1 MTVSEQIVSYI
12 KSTPALQ
19 QASHAKV
26 LQDNPGFALVL
37 GLGYNEVQVPPPPTT
52 TTTTTG
58 RSRTTSPT
66 THTRLLAVCLYLISH
81 LTCTRF
87 SLLAEAQSRLRA
99 PGQAAR

>member
-37 GLGYNEVQVPPPPTT
+37 GLGYNEVQVPPPTT
-52 TTTTTG
+52 TTTAG

-66 THTRLLAVCLYLISH
+66 HTRLLAACLFLISH
-81 LTCTRF
+81 LMCTRF

>member
-37 GLGYNEVQVPPPPTT
+37 GLGYNEVQVPPPPPPPPPPQPEDREPPARPTPDC
-52 TTTTTG
+52 
-58 RSRTTSPT
+58 SP
-66 THTRLLAVCLYLISH
+66 RVSSSYLI
-81 LTCTRF
+81 
-87 SLLAEAQSRLRA
+87 
-99 PGQAAR
+99 